1 MMFTLTDVLSE
12 GVWPLYEKLQDPQ
25 LVKLKEAL
33 VQTVMKS
40 RADSTIKKYL
50 YAFQR
55 WREWVKEKP
64 EITAFPVQW
73 HQFALYLQ
81 YLANEVKSKAAVEE
95 VLNAASWA
103 MQSALEG
110 SHSAPIIQAT
120 VAGLQR
126 LLAKLTTKKEPI
138 TLDLLRQM
146 VQTSGTPPSLVESR
160 LLAICLLAF
169 SAFLRI
175 DEVISIRCC
184 DIKFEKDYMSI
195 HLMSSKTDQYRQGA
209 DIVVIH
215 MGSELCPVLKL
226 QEYYSIAK
234 LDPNSSE
241 KLFRGIVASKNG
253 DRLRSTGSISYSR
266 VRELV
271 LRKIES
277 LGHDPKLF
285 SLHSFRSGGCVFG
298 SKCRSPRSPIQK
310 TWEMEVGDS
319 KRWVH

>member
-1 MMFTLTDVLSE
+1 MDAFTVDWSGE
-12 GVWPLYEKLQDPQ
+12 NNY
-25 LVKLKEAL
+25 
-33 VQTVMKS
+33 
-40 RADSTIKKYL
+40 
-50 YAFQR
+50 
-55 WREWVKEKP
+55 
-64 EITAFPVQW
+64 PVQW

-81 YLANEVKSKAAVEE
+81 YLANEVMSKAAVEE
-95 VLNAASWA
+95 ALNAASWA
-103 MQSALEG
+103 MQSAGLEG

-120 VAGLQR
+120 FAGLQR
-126 LLAKLTTKKEPI
+126 LLAKPTTKKEPI

-146 VQTSGTPPSLVESR
+146 VQTSATPPSLAESR

-175 DEVISIRCC
+175 DEVLSIRCC
-184 DIKFEKDYMSI
+184 DIRFEKDYMSI
-195 HLMSSKTDQYRQGA
+195 HLMSSKTDQYRQGT

-215 MGSELCPVLKL
+215 TGSELCPVLKL

-285 SLHSFRSGGCVFG
+285 GLHSFRSGGCVFG
-298 SKCRSPRSPIQK
+298 SKRRSSRSPIQK